1 MNARLLTAVLLVAA
15 LITAAPA
22 AAWGGDDEVPAKEA
36 DAKTQFAAAALLE
49 KQIRGTKGAVRRAAQ
64 QKAAV
69 AYEAVHRHFPEEA
82 PLATRALY
90 RAAELY
96 ERLRDRENGVRCLKL
111 VLALKS
117 EDRTRARAHNL
128 LGHIYRRAKN
138 WADAVKEYETVVNDH
153 AKARPQVATALG
165 WLGKCKAR
173 LGDHAGARE
182 AWNSRIQRFPE
193 RLGVVIESFDWIACD
208 LHGEGKVKEAR
219 ETLETCQ
226 AQLKDAAAD
235 SGPAGQ
241 RVRKALARMRIHRLL
256 KPEKDPKAGR

>member
-1 MNARLLTAVLLVAA
+1 MSLSIAALLVAA
-15 LITAAPA
+15 LFTAAPA
-22 AAWGGDDEVPAKEA
+22 AAWGGDDKEPAKEA

-49 KQIRGTKGAVRRAAQ
+49 KQIRGTKGADRRAAQ

-111 VLALKS
+111 VFALKS

-153 AKARPQVATALG
+153 SKARPQVAEALG

-173 LGDHAGARE
+173 LGDHAAARA
-182 AWNSRIQRFPE
+182 AWKSRIEQFPE
-193 RLGVVIESFDWIACD
+193 RLGIVIESYDWIACS

-219 ETLETCQ
+219 ETLEACQ
-226 AQLKDAAAD
+226 ARFKDTAAD

-241 RVRKALARMRIHRLL
+241 RVRKALGRMRIHRLL
-256 KPEKDPKAGR
+256 ESGNRPRTDP